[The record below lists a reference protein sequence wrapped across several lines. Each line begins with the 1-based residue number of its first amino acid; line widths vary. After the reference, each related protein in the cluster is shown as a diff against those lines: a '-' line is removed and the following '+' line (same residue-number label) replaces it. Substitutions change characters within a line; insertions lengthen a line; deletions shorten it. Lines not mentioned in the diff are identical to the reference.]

1 MNQYA
6 HSSSAGSFVNQYW
19 QLINV
24 MLFSLKVV
32 GYIVVFFLGVA
43 IVSAALSLVFPD
55 FAILASISFSIFS
68 FVGFMG
74 LPVGV
79 FVLAGNR
86 SINLAANIKKKLF
99 LIMFTTTLLTV
110 LINIVF
116 IVNPVHAIPK
126 MNLMVMCLLFCPL
139 YFMLTIFIADR
150 DISLSM
156 FSPVLMIVIAKTAF
170 AYLSDVPVAWL
181 SVGAVASWVLFHYWW
196 MSFTLKGGAIK
207 SALLQVDSSGVQEP
221 LWEKLV
227 WFKVGNI
234 STAMGTFLLGRSDH
248 VFSFLKRIL
257 FIFFISFLWM
267 FYASN
272 GFKLTEFYGDKIRIA
287 IFAASAYSFILISM
301 DFYSRKMM
309 LNMKRAWLVFAGN
322 REGLFLYME
331 SFFWRG
337 LAWLVS
343 FNFVLLALFLLFTH
357 QLQYLMYV
365 AVGVLIMS
373 LIITLDFYWDI
384 YCYRKGQQAGHIN
397 VRKAIVSACL
407 VIMSCY
413 YLVEKYS
420 AFNKPEMKDGVALL
434 VVLLVIVLL
443 KPARKVCM
451 KRFKWVDI

>member
-1 MNQYA
+1 MSQFTRG
-6 HSSSAGSFVNQYW
+6 SSIVEIVNQYW
-19 QLINV
+19 QLITV

-43 IVSAALSLVFPD
+43 IVSAGFSLVFPD

-68 FVGFMG
+68 FVAFMG
-74 LPVGV
+74 LPVGI

-126 MNLMVMCLLFCPL
+126 INLMVMCLLFCPL
-139 YFMLTIFIADR
+139 YFMLTILIAGK

-170 AYLSDVPVAWL
+170 AYLSDVAVIWL
-181 SVGAVASWVLFHYWW
+181 SVGAVASWVLFQYWW

-207 SALLQVDSSGVQEP
+207 SALLQVDGSGVQEP

-227 WFKVGNI
+227 WFKAGKI

-267 FYASN
+267 LYASN

-343 FNFVLLALFLLFTH
+343 FNVVLLAFFLLFTH
-357 QLQYLMYV
+357 QLQYLLYV

-384 YCYRKGQQAGHIN
+384 YCYKKGQQAGHIN
-397 VRKAIVSACL
+397 FRKAIVSAFL
-407 VIMSCY
+407 VILSCY

-420 AFNKPEMKDGVALL
+420 AFNTLEMKDGVALL
-434 VVLLVIVLL
+434 VALTAIALL
-443 KPARKVCM
+443 KPARKLCM
-451 KRFKWVDI
+451 KRFKLVDI

>member
-1 MNQYA
+1 MNQLTYF
-6 HSSSAGSFVNQYW
+6 SSISNVANQYW

-32 GYIVVFFLGVA
+32 GYIVVFFLGIA
-43 IVSAALSLVFPD
+43 FVSAALSLVFPD

-116 IVNPVHAIPK
+116 IVNPAYAIPK
-126 MNLMVMCLLFCPL
+126 MNLIVMWLLFCPL
-139 YFMLTIFIADR
+139 YFMLTIFIAGK
-150 DISLSM
+150 DIGLSM

-170 AYLSDVPVAWL
+170 AYLSDVPVILLFVGGFAGWL
-181 SVGAVASWVLFHYWW
+181 LLYRWW
-196 MSFTLKGGAIK
+196 MNFIPAGGTIT
-207 SALLQVDSSGVQEP
+207 STFLQADGSKMQEP
-221 LWEKLV
+221 LWETFMWLKTG
-227 WFKVGNI
+227 KI
-234 STAMGTFLLGRSDH
+234 STAMGTFLLGSSDH
-248 VFSFLKRIL
+248 ISFFLKRISL
-257 FIFFISFLWM
+257 IFFFSLLCAL
-267 FYASN
+267 YATT
-272 GFKLTEFYGDKIRIA
+272 GFKMNNLSSDTLRVA
-287 IFAASAYSFILISM
+287 VFAACVYSLISM
-301 DFYSRKMM
+301 SVDFYSRKMM
-309 LNMKRAWLVFAGN
+309 LNMKRAWLVFSGN

-337 LAWLVS
+337 LGWLVA
-343 FNFVLLALFLLFTH
+343 FNFTLLALFLLFTH

-365 AVGVLIMS
+365 AVGVLILS

-397 VRKAIVSACL
+397 IRKAIVSAFL
-407 VIMSCY
+407 VILSCY

-420 AFNKPEMKDGVALL
+420 TFNTLEIKDGVALL
-434 VVLLVIVLL
+434 VALMTIALL

-451 KRFKWVDI
+451 KRFKLVDI